1 MKSMISYYNDKI
13 KLHEKALKAA
23 LIMQDDSEELK
34 QETAISHYKELIKG
48 RTEWMHSNYM
58 II

>member
-48 RTEWMHSNYM
+48 RTE
-58 II
+58 